1 MPDVRSSVVLSLED
15 ELAQDLVK
23 HREETNM
30 LHSSE
35 VTREARIGGKNLMVP
50 NVMDD
55 GLGLNVG
62 QNLMNSKNDLNLG
75 DLLNL

>member
-1 MPDVRSSVVLSLED
+1 
-15 ELAQDLVK
+15 
-23 HREETNM
+23 M

-50 NVMDD
+50 IVMDD